1 MFFLLIRSTQ
11 KKQRVPKVS
20 KRVCPYIHVW
30 CPYIHVWCPYIHVW
44 CPYIHVWCPYIHVWV
59 YIIYFLFVLMHTLRQ
74 SLSET
79 YIALLCNYYF
89 FYIKKVPKMRKFQM
103 FNFYIFHPILM
114 QFFAK

>member
-20 KRVCPYIHVW
+20 KRV
-30 CPYIHVWCPYIHVW
+30 CPYIHVW

-79 YIALLCNYYF
+79 YIALLCNYYWL
-89 FYIKKVPKMRKFQM
+89 FYIKGEITKIELFS
-103 FNFYIFHPILM
+103 FHPILIH
-114 QFFAK
+114 FLLFYFEKKS

>member
-20 KRVCPYIHVW
+20 KRV
-30 CPYIHVWCPYIHVW
+30 

-79 YIALLCNYYF
+79 YIALLCNYYWL
-89 FYIKKVPKMRKFQM
+89 FYIKGEITKIELFS
-103 FNFYIFHPILM
+103 FHPILIH
-114 QFFAK
+114 FLLFYFEKKS